1 MLTILIKAQ
10 RQKDTQQRGKEL
22 STWVNKDAYSEWP
35 MYLLVLLERSVH
47 VGPEQQFLPGCHIHE
62 KLSEDHFQLN
72 PSSRMRNS
80 LAEDVLDRKMLILMK
95 VNLFLYCTLKR
106 FIFKSSDKFTVT
118 SQSDLLFILY
128 VTFAGN
134 LQKYLFRPTKIISRL
149 WVI

>member
-1 MLTILIKAQ
+1 M
-10 RQKDTQQRGKEL
+10 
-22 STWVNKDAYSEWP
+22 
-35 MYLLVLLERSVH
+35 
-47 VGPEQQFLPGCHIHE
+47 HE

-106 FIFKSSDKFTVT
+106 FIFKPSDKFTVT

-149 WVI
+149 WVIWHRKDWVLQYNFFDIRVLLWSYFPTNKSFMM

>member
-1 MLTILIKAQ
+1 
-10 RQKDTQQRGKEL
+10 
-22 STWVNKDAYSEWP
+22 
-35 MYLLVLLERSVH
+35 
-47 VGPEQQFLPGCHIHE
+47 
-62 KLSEDHFQLN
+62 
-72 PSSRMRNS
+72 MRNS